1 MRINIYTDGACSG
14 NQNENNV
21 GGWGTILEA
30 GENQKELYG
39 GASNTTNN
47 IMELTAVL
55 EGLKSLKSY
64 NHHVC
69 IYSDSAYIVNCFNQK
84 WYVKWKTNGWKTS
97 QKTPVENKSIWV
109 ELIDLVEKIDTVK
122 FYKVK
127 GHLDL
132 TKTGEVKKWYEKFA
146 KAYGSIPMSE
156 FEYLIKM
163 NHRADALA
171 NLGMEPYR

>member
-1 MRINIYTDGACSG
+1 MIINIYTDGACSG

-30 GENQKELYG
+30 GENKKELYG
-39 GASNTTNN
+39 GSSNTTNN

-55 EGLKSLKSY
+55 EGLKALKSFSHQV
-64 NHHVC
+64 N

-84 WYVKWKTNGWKTS
+84 WYVKWQTNGWKTS
-97 QKTPVENKSIWV
+97 QKKPVENK
-109 ELIDLVEKIDTVK
+109 ELWEQIIHYVHKIKTVN

-132 TKTGEVKKWYEKFA
+132 DKKADVNKWYTKYA
-146 KAYGSIPMSE
+146 KTYGSIPMDQ

-163 NHRADALA
+163 NHRADELA
-171 NLGMEPYR
+171 NVGMDQYR

>member
-1 MRINIYTDGACSG
+1 VKINIYTDGACSG
-14 NQNENNV
+14 NQNESNI

-39 GASNTTNN
+39 GAQNTTNN

-55 EGLKSLKSY
+55 EGLKALKSHQ
-64 NHHVC
+64 HHVR

-84 WYVKWKTNGWKTS
+84 WYLKWQSNGWKTS
-97 QKTPVENKSIWV
+97 QKKPVENK
-109 ELIDLVEKIDTVK
+109 DLWAEIIGLVNQIQTVQ

-127 GHLDL
+127 GHLEL
-132 TKTGEVKKWYEKFA
+132 SKQAEVKKWYEKFA
-146 KAYGSIPMSE
+146 KAYGSVPMNE

-163 NHRADALA
+163 NHRADELA
-171 NLGMEPYR
+171 NLGMDAYR